1 MRTAARRALD
11 GRGQALRSSGKAKI
25 LLQSA
30 ARREEESIM
39 ANPRL
44 LVLVAF
50 AVGASCLYAAEEK
63 EKVTLEG
70 TLVSSA
76 CYLGSGSHPTG
87 DEMGGVKHCGS
98 TCLKQGKP
106 AGLLTKE
113 KQFHILVAPSLL
125 LAPYVGQEV
134 RVTGIDHNG
143 AISVEKAE
151 AKKDGGWEEI
161 NLKSSMPG
169 REDKPS

>member
-1 MRTAARRALD
+1 MTAKPL
-11 GRGQALRSSGKAKI
+11 
-25 LLQSA
+25 
-30 ARREEESIM
+30 
-39 ANPRL
+39 L

-50 AVGASCLYAAEEK
+50 AVGVTCLYAAE

-76 CYLGSGSHPTG
+76 CYLGSDSHPTG
-87 DEMGGVKHCGS
+87 NDMGKQKGCGS
-98 TCLKQGKP
+98 RCLEHGDP

-113 KQFHILVAPSLL
+113 KQFHILVAPSLR

-143 AISVEKAE
+143 VISVEKAE
-151 AKKDGGWEEI
+151 VSKDGGWKEI
-161 NLKSSMPG
+161 DLKSLKPG
-169 REDKPS
+169 T